1 MFRAWVLWPTVLV
14 LLGAML
20 AASLFGNTE
29 QGAFAGQPTPTPK
42 PNGLGSLTGVYDAL
56 LHDGPE
62 TTSYNCIFRLDHD
75 NVSNEAKAAAQC
87 YADTPGLS
95 PGSPL
100 VDPADGVPGPPPPPP
115 YTTHRPAKLTG
126 SYHSGTDSLSLVGCF
141 RNVGGSIAPNVIL
154 QLTIPNAG
162 ASLPNLM
169 GVALV
174 YNNQSVTACAAG
186 APSGPFSAQAINL
199 TRVSSARDFDSDGC
213 TDRQELEK
221 TEPISSCGDDPY
233 NPHDSDLDFNG
244 PFSSVAS
251 FIYADWNVSQSALL
265 PGVYFFCIG
274 NAGHN
279 IGTNDL
285 EARAQCYS
293 SSPDLA
299 RLDRSAVPWRD
310 VGLPGAPPPPP
321 FSGNAPIA
329 LSGGVS
335 PSGTV
340 TMLGCLPNVGGVI
353 GPNTMLETSFDVR
366 TGSGWAGVYFNQTSS
381 DCDADPPT
389 PQGIPDAFFLMEV
402 AQQDVA
408 WDADGDGCTDAEEL
422 AIGGPIAGC
431 GADPFNPFDSDA
443 DANGI
448 SHLTMTVDRADW
460 DDLSSQILPGSY
472 YNCAVSTV
480 HSLGNNQLTSRVY
493 CYIDAAT
500 LTLNCQATTGSP
512 AAPCAMAASTC
523 PPAAAIWCGD
533 GVRAAPPPR
542 IDDDV
547 APPDRSLFGDVD
559 GGHTVLTGGYNPTT
573 RSIDLSGCIQS
584 VENATLGP
592 SIYVELIFDVNTG
605 VGAGSIYTQEQLVD
619 CLAGTP
625 QGAGQDASVTWAE
638 QGPNY
643 DTDRDKCS
651 DARELSDSPTTGGL
665 RDPFNFWDVRSVPV
679 GVPAVSDRAV
689 SVSDVVAVVAR
700 FGSHDAGATTIVSR
714 YSHPVVTTVGP
725 APSYHPAFDTAGGL
739 VGSSGGWNLKGPDG
753 AVAVGDVLAIVSQ
766 FGMNCA

>member
-1 MFRAWVLWPTVLV
+1 
-14 LLGAML
+14 ML
-20 AASLFGNTE
+20 AASLFGDTE
-29 QGAFAGQPTPTPK
+29 QGAFALPPPTPTPK
-42 PNGLGSLTGVYDAL
+42 PNGLGSLTGVYDTL
-56 LHDGPE
+56 IHNG
-62 TTSYNCIFRLDHD
+62 TSNSYNCILRLDHD
-75 NVSNEAKAAAQC
+75 SVTNEAKAAAQC
-87 YADTPGLS
+87 YADTPGLA

-115 YTTHRPAKLTG
+115 YTTHRPAKLAGT
-126 SYHSGTDSLSLVGCF
+126 YNSGTDSLSLVGCF

-154 QLTIPNAG
+154 QLTIPNAS
-162 ASLPNLM
+162 ASPPNLM
-169 GVALV
+169 GAALV
-174 YNNQSVTACAAG
+174 YNKQSVAACAAG
-186 APSGPFSAQAINL
+186 APSGPFSAHALNL

-233 NPHDSDLDFNG
+233 NSHDSDFDFNG
-244 PFSSVAS
+244 PFSAVAS
-251 FIYADWNVSQSALL
+251 FIFADWNVSQNALL
-265 PGVYFFCIG
+265 PGVYFSCIG
-274 NAGHN
+274 NTEHN
-279 IGTNDL
+279 LGTNAL
-285 EARAQCYS
+285 EARVQCYS

-299 RLDRSAVPWRD
+299 KLDRSAVPWRD

-329 LSGGVS
+329 LAGSVLSGNA
-335 PSGTV
+335 

-353 GPNTMLETSFDVR
+353 GPNTMLTMSVDVT
-366 TGSGWAGVYFNQTSS
+366 TGSGSAGVYFNQTSG

-389 PQGIPDAFFLMEV
+389 PQGIPEATFLLEV

-422 AIGGPIAGC
+422 AISGPVAGC
-431 GADPFNPFDSDA
+431 GGDPFNPFDSDA
-443 DANGI
+443 DANGV

-460 DDLSSQILPGSY
+460 DALSSQILPGSY
-472 YNCAVSTV
+472 YNCAASTV

-500 LTLNCQATTGSP
+500 LTVNCQATAGST
-512 AAPCAMAASTC
+512 ASPCAMAASTC
-523 PPAAAIWCGD
+523 PPAAAVWCGD

-559 GGHTVLTGGYNPTT
+559 GAHTVLTGGYNPMT
-573 RSIDLSGCIQS
+573 RKIDLSGCIQS

-592 SIYVELIFDVNTG
+592 SIYVELTVDVNTG
-605 VGAGSIYTQEQLVD
+605 IGAALVYTQEQLVD
-619 CLAGTP
+619 CLAGAP
-625 QGAGQDASVTWAE
+625 QGAGQDASVAWAE
-638 QGPNY
+638 QGPNF
-643 DTDRDKCS
+643 DTDQDKCT
-651 DARELSDSPTTGGL
+651 DARELSNSPTTGGL
-665 RDPFNFWDVRSVPV
+665 RDPFNFWDVRSVPI
-679 GVPAVSDRAV
+679 GVSSVSDRAV

-700 FGSHDAGATTIVSR
+700 FGSNDAGATATVSR
-714 YSHPVVTTVGP
+714 YSNPIVTTVGT

-739 VGSSGGWNLKGPDG
+739 AGSSGGWNVKGPDG
-753 AVAVGDVLAIVSQ
+753 AVAVGDILAIVGQ